1 LEIKEILKEILTAH
15 VPSGREPEGS
25 GAVKVLFKN
34 YFDEVRVDKL
44 GNIIG
49 KKKGNEGSFK
59 VMIAAHMDEIGM
71 MVTKIEEKGFI
82 RFAYVG
88 GIDQRILLGQEVL
101 IHGKKIIPGIIGSKP
116 PHLQEP
122 DEKSKALK
130 KEDLFIDTGLSYE
143 KIKEIINVG
152 DFITF
157 KRKPIELMNNHFS
170 SNALDDK
177 AGVAAILC
185 CMEELKKFNFKG
197 EVYGVATVQE
207 EVGLRGAITSTYG
220 IYPDIGIAI
229 DVGHGNIPDL
239 PEEETFK
246 LGKGPAIALG
256 PNIHPKLYEKLKSI
270 AEEYKIPYQI
280 DPNPSY
286 TGTDAWSIQITR
298 AGVPTALIS
307 IPLRY
312 MHTTVET
319 LNTEDIKLIGRLIAL
334 FIASIDTEFVEG
346 LKCFY

>member
-1 LEIKEILKEILTAH
+1 MDIKDLLKEIITDH
-15 VPSGREPEGS
+15 TPSGREPE
-25 GAVKVLFKN
+25 AAFKVKELFGKF
-34 YFDEVRVDKL
+34 FDEVKVDKL

-49 KKKGNEGSFK
+49 KKTGKDSKFK

-82 RFAYVG
+82 RFTFVG

-101 IHGKKIIPGIIGSKP
+101 IHGKEIVPGIIGSKP

-143 KIKEIINVG
+143 KIKDIVSVG

-157 KRKPIELMNNHFS
+157 KRRPVELLNNHFA

-177 AGVAAILC
+177 AGIAAILC
-185 CMEELKKFNFKG
+185 CIEELKKLIFSAD
-197 EVYGVATVQE
+197 VYGVATVQE

-220 IYPDIGIAI
+220 IYPDIGIAV

-246 LGKGPAIALG
+246 LGKGPVIALG
-256 PNIHPKLYEKLKSI
+256 PNIHPKIYERLKNL
-270 AEEYKIPYQI
+270 ADEYKIPYQI

-298 AGVPTALIS
+298 AGVPTGLIS

-319 LNTEDIKLIGRLIAL
+319 LNTEDIKLIGRLLAL
-334 FIASIDTEFVEG
+334 FIASVDTEFVEG
-346 LKCFY
+346 LKCY